1 MVDILVK
8 PPLLTA
14 TASDIRSHAN
24 KLQAAIDAVDADIR
38 ALGPGS
44 FEGHRADT
52 LRANYSKVRE
62 NIYSFKKLLDQFAK
76 DLDQVAIQMTA
87 ADAASKS

>member
-38 ALGPGS
+38 AL
-44 FEGHRADT
+44 GHRADT